1 MKPLLSS
8 LEGMTSM
15 YMASQQGPHTA
26 QSIRDIIAQLRVL
39 PMFAEQVKDDEA
51 EELARLIEEKYGI
64 SMGLGAIVDAEDFR
78 PWLHD
83 ARINGEI
90 GDFYWSRYRQLL
102 NQKGLPK
109 SVIDATD
116 EVTDRVLDRLGDPRN
131 MSPWS
136 RRGMVVGHVQS
147 GKTANYT
154 GLICKAADA
163 GYRLIV
169 VIAGIHN
176 NLRNQ
181 TQVRIDEG
189 FIGRDTGRLAHANK
203 AQRQKIIGVGQFDQ
217 REFPVSLTNTLRDF
231 NKATATTNTSQ
242 IGQYNVP
249 VVLVIK
255 KNSSTLKNLLEW
267 LKEHSVHQGTQMVG
281 QPMLLIDDE
290 ADNASINTAYA
301 RDEVTR
307 INGQIRELL
316 SLFYRSCYVGY
327 TATPFANIFIDP
339 DTDDEALK
347 QDLFPRHFI
356 IGLDAPSNYFGAQK
370 VFLDARDRHVCLIDD
385 NEDVLPMK
393 HKIDHP
399 VDVLPDSLVR
409 AVRAFI
415 IARAIRNA
423 RGQQAMHASMLVNAS
438 RFTDVQGRL
447 RSRVAD
453 VVGRIRDAIAVDG
466 GKGRAALRN
475 PEIAA
480 LHAVWKE
487 EYADAESA
495 DWVQVQA
502 RLHEVLV
509 AVRVVEVN
517 ASKRSQPLDY
527 GLGGEHGITVIAV
540 GGFSLSRGLTL
551 EGLTVSYFLRN
562 SMMYDTLM
570 QMGRWFGYRPGYED
584 LCRVWIPADGV
595 GWYAH
600 IHEAMDD
607 LQAQLKRMEL
617 AKATPEQFGLAVRSH
632 PESLIVTARNKMG
645 TGKELPVK
653 VGLAENLIETTRIV
667 LDGPQ
672 LEANIRAGERLLTRA
687 VKSGRSVVTRPRGYL
702 LQGVGVNLIMDFLR
716 EYRTEPGVRP
726 VNPLTDPK
734 LINDYIDARA
744 GSELKEWD
752 IFIASSTRR
761 DMTPLPFAGLDVVPY
776 ELSVDAELASS
787 GILAFSGTSRRIG
800 SAEDESEGLT
810 DTQIADA
817 REAFR
822 LSRDDQKLPGTVNPR
837 IYRLVSG
844 RHPLLILRLVRP
856 KLEAARSVGDAA
868 GGVLAWGLSFPS
880 SQIGGGTVEYVVNT
894 IRMREMFGEEEIE
907 EEALGDAE

>member
-1 MKPLLSS
+1 MTPLLRS

-15 YMASQQGPHTA
+15 YMASQTGPHTA
-26 QSIRDIIAQLRVL
+26 QSIRDIIAQLRDT
-39 PMFAEQVKDDEA
+39 PMFAGKVEDPDA

-83 ARINGEI
+83 ARINGEV
-90 GDFYWSRYRQLL
+90 GDFYWSRYRRLL
-102 NQKGLPK
+102 NLKGLPK

-116 EVTDRVLDRLGDPRN
+116 EVTDRVLDRLGDPN
-131 MSPWS
+131 NTNPWS

-181 TQVRIDEG
+181 TQARIDEG

-203 AQRQKIIGVGQFDQ
+203 AQRQKIIGVGTFDQ

-267 LKEHSVHQGTQMVG
+267 LKEHSVHQGTQMVS

-316 SLFYRSCYVGY
+316 SLFHRSCYVGY

-370 VFLDARDRHVCLIDD
+370 VFLDARDQHVRLIDD
-385 NEDVLPMK
+385 NEDILPMK

-399 VDVLPDSLVR
+399 VDVLPESLVR

-415 IARAIRNA
+415 VARAIRNA
-423 RGQQAMHASMLVNAS
+423 RGQQAAHASMLINAS

-466 GKGRAALRN
+466 GKGRSALRN

-480 LHAVWKE
+480 LHEVWE
-487 EYADAESA
+487 AEYAEADEA
-495 DWVQVQA
+495 DWPAVQL

-509 AVRVVEVN
+509 AARVVEVN
-517 ASKRSQPLDY
+517 ASRRSQPLDY
-527 GLGGEHGITVIAV
+527 DQGGEHGVTVITV

-645 TGKELPVK
+645 TGREFPMK
-653 VGLAENLIETTRIV
+653 VGLAGKLVETTRIRS
-667 LDGPQ
+667 DGEQ
-672 LEANIRAGERLLTRA
+672 LVRNRRAGRDLVAAMKVLGLAEDHPSRGTLY
-687 VKSGRSVVTRPRGYL
+687 RSVPVDLVR
-702 LQGVGVNLIMDFLR
+702 DFLR
-716 EYRTEPGVRP
+716 VFRADAAD
-726 VNPLTDPK
+726 PLTDPR
-734 LINDYIDARA
+734 LMSDYIDARA
-744 GSELKEWD
+744 DGELKVWD
-752 IFIASSTRR
+752 VLLASAQKADASS
-761 DMTPLPFAGLDVVPY
+761 DDLAGVGMRAFGR
-776 ELSVDAELASS
+776 SVGEADLRQGVLA
-787 GILAFSGTSRRIG
+787 ISGTSRRVG
-800 SAEDESEGLT
+800 SPGDERVGLT
-810 DTQIADA
+810 SEQIDA
-817 REAFR
+817 AISAFHEECKREGR
-822 LSRDDQKLPGTVNPR
+822 KPPKTLPPR
-837 IYRLVSG
+837 IFCEIRG
-844 RHPLLILRLVRP
+844 RRPLIILRFVDP
-856 KLEAARSVGDAA
+856 KMPDDRKLKSPGN
-868 GGVLAWGLSFPS
+868 VLAWSICFPPS
-880 SQIGGGTVEYVVNT
+880 DVQGGTVEYVVNT
-894 IRMREMFGEEEIE
+894 IRMREMFGEEDIE
-907 EEALGDAE
+907 EEALGDPD

>member
-1 MKPLLSS
+1 
-8 LEGMTSM
+8 M

-26 QSIRDIIAQLRVL
+26 QSIRDIIAQLRGT
-39 PMFAEQVKDDEA
+39 PMFAGQVEDDEA

-78 PWLHD
+78 PWLRD

-90 GDFYWSRYRQLL
+90 GDFYWGRYRKLL
-102 NQKGLPK
+102 NIKGLPK

-116 EVTDRVLDRLGDPRN
+116 EVTDKVLDRLGDPHN
-131 MSPWS
+131 TNPWS

-147 GKTANYT
+147 GKTQNYT

-181 TQVRIDEG
+181 TQARVDEG
-189 FIGRDTGRLAHANK
+189 FIGRDTGRLAHVNK
-203 AQRQKIIGVGQFDQ
+203 AQRQKLIGVGQFDQ

-267 LKEHSVHQGTQMVG
+267 LKEHSVHQGTQMVS

-316 SLFYRSCYVGY
+316 SIFHRSCYVGY

-339 DTDDEALK
+339 DSIDDMK
-347 QDLFPRHFI
+347 GQDLFPRHFI
-356 IGLDAPSNYFGAQK
+356 IGLDAPTNYFGAQK
-370 VFLDARDRHVCLIDD
+370 VFLDARDRHVRLIDD
-385 NEDVLPMK
+385 NEDILPMK
-393 HKIDHP
+393 HKIDHS
-399 VDVLPDSLVR
+399 VDVLPDSLLT

-415 IARAIRNA
+415 VARAIRNA
-423 RGQQAMHASMLVNAS
+423 RGQQAAHASMLVNAS

-447 RSRVAD
+447 RLRISD
-453 VVGRIRDAIAVDG
+453 VVGRIRDAVAVDG
-466 GKGRAALRN
+466 GKGRAALNN

-480 LHAVWKE
+480 LQAVWQE
-487 EYADAESA
+487 QYSDGDNA
-495 DWVQVQA
+495 DWPSIQA
-502 RLHEVLV
+502 NLHEVLI
-509 AVRVVEVN
+509 AARVIEVN
-517 ASKRSQPLDY
+517 ASKRSEALDY
-527 GLGGEHGITVIAV
+527 DQGGEHGVTVIAV

-562 SMMYDTLM
+562 SIMYDTLM

-645 TGKELPVK
+645 TGKEFAVK
-653 VGLAENLIETTRIV
+653 VGLAENLIETTRVV
-667 LDGPQ
+667 LNAEQ
-672 LEANIRAGERLLTRA
+672 LRANKRAGERLLA
-687 VKSGRSVVTRPRGYL
+687 DASKAQHAMETRPRGYL
-702 LQGVGVNLIMDFLR
+702 IRKVDVRLITDFLR
-716 EYRTEPGVRP
+716 EFRAEPGAKP

-734 LINDYIDARA
+734 LIGDYINARA
-744 GSELKEWD
+744 ESELSHWD
-752 IFIASSTRR
+752 IFVASSTKKG
-761 DMTPLPFAGLDVVPY
+761 MISSPLADLMLAPY
-776 ELSVDAELASS
+776 ELSVDEDLARK
-787 GILAFSGTSRRIG
+787 GVLAFSGSSRRIG

-810 DTQIADA
+810 PDQIAEA

-822 LSRDDQKLPGTVNPR
+822 LSRTDKTLPKTVNPR
-837 IYRLVSG
+837 IYRQVYG
-844 RHPLLILRLVRP
+844 RRPLLILRLVKP
-856 KLEAARSVGDAA
+856 KLEAMSGIFDTKDA
-868 GGVLAWGLSFPS
+868 VLTWGLSFPS
-880 SQIGGGTVEYVVNT
+880 SQIGGGTVEYIVNT

-907 EEALGDAE
+907 EEALGDPE

>member
-1 MKPLLSS
+1 MTPLLRS

-15 YMASQQGPHTA
+15 YMASQTGPHTA
-26 QSIRDIIAQLRVL
+26 QSIRDIIAQLRDT
-39 PMFAEQVKDDEA
+39 PMFAGKVEDPDA

-83 ARINGEI
+83 ARINGEV
-90 GDFYWSRYRQLL
+90 GDFYWSRYRRLL
-102 NQKGLPK
+102 NLKGLPK

-116 EVTDRVLDRLGDPRN
+116 EVTDRVLDRLGDPN
-131 MSPWS
+131 NTNPWS

-181 TQVRIDEG
+181 TQARIDEG

-203 AQRQKIIGVGQFDQ
+203 AQRQKIIGVGTFDQ

-267 LKEHSVHQGTQMVG
+267 LKEHSVHQGTQMVS

-316 SLFYRSCYVGY
+316 SLFHRSCYVGY

-370 VFLDARDRHVCLIDD
+370 VFLDARDQHVRLIDD
-385 NEDVLPMK
+385 NEDILPLK

-399 VDVLPDSLVR
+399 VDVLPESLVR

-415 IARAIRNA
+415 VARAIRNA
-423 RGQQAMHASMLVNAS
+423 RGQQAAHASMLINAS

-466 GKGRAALRN
+466 GKGRSALRN

-480 LHAVWKE
+480 LHEVWE
-487 EYADAESA
+487 AEYAEADEA
-495 DWVQVQA
+495 DWPAVQL

-509 AVRVVEVN
+509 AARVVEVN

-527 GLGGEHGITVIAV
+527 DQGGEHGVTVIAV

-607 LQAQLKRMEL
+607 LQSQLKRMEL

-645 TGKELPVK
+645 TGREFPMK
-653 VGLAENLIETTRIV
+653 VGLAGKLVETTRIRS
-667 LDGPQ
+667 DGEQ
-672 LEANIRAGERLLTRA
+672 LVRNRRAGRDLVAAMKVLGLAEDHPSRGTLY
-687 VKSGRSVVTRPRGYL
+687 RSVPVDLVR
-702 LQGVGVNLIMDFLR
+702 DFLR
-716 EYRTEPGVRP
+716 VFRADAAD
-726 VNPLTDPK
+726 PLTDPR
-734 LINDYIDARA
+734 LMSDYIDARA
-744 GSELKEWD
+744 DGELKVWD
-752 IFIASSTRR
+752 VLLASAQKADASS
-761 DMTPLPFAGLDVVPY
+761 DDLAGVGMRAFGR
-776 ELSVDAELASS
+776 SVGEADLRQGVLA
-787 GILAFSGTSRRIG
+787 ISGTSRRVG
-800 SAEDESEGLT
+800 SPGDERVGLT
-810 DTQIADA
+810 SEQIDA
-817 REAFR
+817 AISAFHEECKREGR
-822 LSRDDQKLPGTVNPR
+822 EPPKTLPPR
-837 IYRLVSG
+837 IFCEIRG
-844 RHPLLILRLVRP
+844 RRPLIILRFVDP
-856 KLEAARSVGDAA
+856 KMPDDRKLKSPGN
-868 GGVLAWGLSFPS
+868 VLAWSICFPPS
-880 SQIGGGTVEYVVNT
+880 DVQGGTVEYVVNT
-894 IRMREMFGEEEIE
+894 IRMREMFGEEDIE
-907 EEALGDAE
+907 EEALGDPE